1 MGKNAIFSG
10 QPIFSQLLKFI
21 PRDRFSAIVKKYNGD
36 RYVKKFNSFHHLVC
50 MLYAQFENCCS
61 LREIEIG
68 MLACMDK
75 LVHLGIVHR
84 SKRSTL
90 SEANMRRDPKI
101 FEELY
106 FSILR
111 KYYHVLSDSRHAFL
125 DKRLYILDA
134 TVVTLFKNILP
145 AAGCN
150 PKDGNRKGGLK
161 VHTLLSAAS
170 DLPEMVVMNAAAS
183 RDGNVLKDIHLPK
196 KSIIVFDKGYVNFD
210 QFNRFTKEEVSW
222 VTRKTTSWV
231 YETKQE
237 REVSEDQ
244 KNNGVIS
251 DKEIILGNTTNRK
264 QTRVKARIVTYYDQ
278 KTEREFE
285 FVTNN
290 FKMSAIT
297 IAQLYE
303 KRWQV
308 ELVFKRIKQNS
319 QLYNFLGDNENA
331 IKIQVWA
338 ALIADLMTKIVQCKT
353 GKKICYSQI
362 ATIIR
367 LHFMSYFNLFNFL
380 RDPQKACKSTAQKQE
395 ELNLFSSA

>member
-1 MGKNAIFSG
+1 MGKNAFFSG

-21 PRDRFSAIVKKYNGD
+21 PRDKFSAIVKKYNGD
-36 RYVKKFNSFHHLVC
+36 RYVKKFDSFHHLSS
-50 MLYAQFENCCS
+50 MLYAQYENCHS
-61 LREIEIG
+61 LRETEIG
-68 MLACMDK
+68 MLGCMDK
-75 LVHLGIVHR
+75 LVHLGLIHR
-84 SKRSTL
+84 PKRSTL
-90 SEANMRRDPKI
+90 AEANMRRDPKI

-106 FSILR
+106 FSILA
-111 KYYHVLSDSRHAFL
+111 KYHHVLTDSRHAFL
-125 DKRLYILDA
+125 DRRLYILDA

-150 PKDGNRKGGLK
+150 PKEGNRKGGLK

-170 DLPEMVVMNAAAS
+170 DVPEMVVMNAAAS

-210 QFNRFTKEEVSW
+210 QFNRFTKEEVTW

-231 YETKQE
+231 YELKLE
-237 REVSEDQ
+237 KEVSEDL
-244 KNNGVIS
+244 KSNGVIT
-251 DKEIILGNTTNRK
+251 DKEIILGNTVNRK
-264 QTRVKARIVTYYDQ
+264 QTRVKARMVTYFDE
-278 KTEREFE
+278 KTGREFE

-290 FKMSAIT
+290 LKLSALT

-308 ELVFKRIKQNS
+308 ELVFKRIKQNR

-331 IKIQVWA
+331 IRIQVWV
-338 ALIADLMTKIVQCKT
+338 ALIADLITKIVQCKI
-353 GKKICYSQI
+353 GKKTCYSQI

-367 LHFMSYFNLFNFL
+367 LHFMSYFNLFEFL
-380 RDPQKACKSTAQKQE
+380 RNPQKVYKSKTTRE
-395 ELNLFSSA
+395 PEFNLFSSA

>member
-1 MGKNAIFSG
+1 MGKNAFFSG
-10 QPIFSQLLKFI
+10 QPIFSQLIKFV
-21 PRDRFSAIVKKYNGD
+21 PRDRFSSIVRKYNGD
-36 RYVKKFNSFHHLVC
+36 RYTKKFDSFHHLVS
-50 MLYAQFENCCS
+50 MLYAQFENCSS
-61 LREIEIG
+61 LREVEIG

-75 LVHLGIVHR
+75 LTHLGIIHR
-84 SKRSTL
+84 TKRSTL
-90 SEANMRRDPKI
+90 SEANIRRDPKI

-106 FSILR
+106 FSILN
-111 KYYHVLSDSRHAFL
+111 KYRHILADSRNAFL

-134 TVVTLFKNILP
+134 TVVTLFKDILP

-170 DLPEMVVMNAAAS
+170 DLPELVVMNAAAS

-196 KSIIVFDKGYVNFD
+196 KSILVFDKGYVNFD
-210 QFNRFTKEEVSW
+210 QFNRLSKEEISW
-222 VTRKTTSWV
+222 VTRRTTSWV
-231 YETKQE
+231 YETKKE
-237 REVSEDQ
+237 REVSDDL
-244 KNNGVIS
+244 KINGVIS
-251 DKEIILGNTTNRK
+251 DKEIILGNTTNRR
-264 QTRVKARIVTYYDQ
+264 QTRVKARMVTYFDQ

-290 FKMSAIT
+290 FRMSALT

-331 IKIQVWA
+331 IRIQVWV

-367 LHFMSYFNLFNFL
+367 LHFMSYFNLFDFL
-380 RDPQKACKSTAQKQE
+380 RDPQKAYQSNAQKQE
-395 ELNLFSSA
+395 EFNLFSSA

>member
-1 MGKNAIFSG
+1 MGKNAFFSG

-21 PRDRFSAIVKKYNGD
+21 PRDRFSNIVSKYKGD
-36 RYVKKFNSFHHLVC
+36 RYTKKFDSFHHLVSL
-50 MLYAQFENCCS
+50 LYAQFENCSS
-61 LREIEIG
+61 LREVEIG

-75 LVHLGIVHR
+75 LTHLGIVHHT
-84 SKRSTL
+84 KRSTL
-90 SEANMRRDPKI
+90 SEANIRREPKI

-106 FSILR
+106 FSILH
-111 KYYHVLSDSRHAFL
+111 KYRDILSDTRNALL

-134 TVVTLFKNILP
+134 TVVTLFKDILP

-161 VHTLLSAAS
+161 VHTLLSASS
-170 DLPEMVVMNAAAS
+170 DLPELIVMKAAAS
-183 RDGNVLKDIHLPK
+183 RDSLVLKDLNLPK
-196 KSIIVFDKGYVNFD
+196 KSILVFDKGYINFD

-222 VTRKTTSWV
+222 VTRRTTSWV
-231 YETKQE
+231 YETTQE
-237 REVSEDQ
+237 SEVNEDL
-244 KNNGVIS
+244 KINGVIS
-251 DKEIILGNTTNRK
+251 DKEIILGNTANRR
-264 QTRVKARIVTYYDQ
+264 QTRVKARLVTYYDQ
-278 KTEREFE
+278 KSDREFE

-290 FKMSAIT
+290 FQMSALT
-297 IAQLYE
+297 IAQIYE

-353 GKKICYSQI
+353 NKKICYSQI

-367 LHFMSYFNLFNFL
+367 LHFMSYFNLFDFL
-380 RDPQKACKSTAQKQE
+380 RNPQKAFRSSTQKPE
-395 ELNLFSSA
+395 EFTLFSSA

>member
-1 MGKNAIFSG
+1 
-10 QPIFSQLLKFI
+10 
-21 PRDRFSAIVKKYNGD
+21 
-36 RYVKKFNSFHHLVC
+36 
-50 MLYAQFENCCS
+50 
-61 LREIEIG
+61 

-75 LVHLGIVHR
+75 LVHLGIIHR
-84 SKRSTL
+84 TKRSTL
-90 SEANMRRDPKI
+90 SEANMRRNPKI

-111 KYYHVLSDSRHAFL
+111 KYHNVLSDSRHAFL

-161 VHTLLSAAS
+161 VHTLLSASS
-170 DLPEMVVMNAAAS
+170 DLPELVVMNAAAS

-222 VTRKTTSWV
+222 VTRRTTSWV
-231 YETKQE
+231 YETKLE
-237 REVSEDQ
+237 REVSDDQ

-251 DKEIILGNTTNRK
+251 DKEIILGNTNNRK
-264 QTRVKARIVTYYDQ
+264 QTRVKARMVTYYDQ

-290 FKMSAIT
+290 FKMSALT

-331 IKIQVWA
+331 IRIQVWA

-353 GKKICYSQI
+353 GKKVCYSQI

-367 LHFMSYFNLFNFL
+367 LHFMSYFNLFDFL
-380 RDPQKACKSTAQKQE
+380 RNPQKAYQSSSQKQVQPD
-395 ELNLFSSA
+395 LFSSA